1 VRGRCF
7 SLNETAALWITTSD
21 VDFDRSADTPW
32 RIRFLIQETGGG
44 MANNIELKLQRSWSG
59 GGGWTDVS
67 TSSSVVRAVPHP
79 YINDASDCTQQIGAG
94 TFISNNDGF
103 SHDGTCGGASL
114 DFISNE
120 AEVEFVIEI
129 IGSDITTGQTID
141 FRVVQ
146 TDDTVM
152 DVYTFTPTVTIIDE
166 AITSVGSNDRA
177 TTISAVSG
185 SDPYTVTITD
195 GSVAK
200 VGDALWDEHATP
212 RKYRITAISGNDLTV
227 VDSEG
232 VGSAPDNSGTSTPYV
247 KRYYATLAAWETD
260 LDDANLYQ
268 AGDDAV
274 AEMYDDAAF
283 NMGSLT
289 VSGGGTV
296 KLNSAQIRAASG
308 EEHGGTLDG
317 GVVIRGASVTGNL
330 IDVTHGNVYTVVQG
344 LEIDF
349 NGDSGDSGIN
359 TGIQFSNSTVIGAI
373 RRNIIHYSARR
384 LQSGIKEGSSGF
396 YGDIHNNWVFNFVYG
411 GTSAAIASAGINL
424 GTSRKINVYNNTVH
438 EIQFSNASNTGD
450 VFGIRFP
457 DDSSKDIRNNICTD
471 CTTAGSGSGADY
483 SQAAPVNATVDYN
496 IASDTSASG
505 ANSHDSESSSTLFE
519 SNSSPYDLHLASGA
533 TNAIDGGVDLGTLP
547 LGVELDIDGRDR
559 DAEGDTWDIGADER
573 VAVGGLSI
581 PIAMHHYKQIMGVN

>member
-1 VRGRCF
+1 
-7 SLNETAALWITTSD
+7 LYITTSD
-21 VDFDRSADTPW
+21 VDFDRAADTPW
-32 RIRFLIQETGGG
+32 RIRFLIQETAGG
-44 MANNIELKLQRSWSG
+44 MESNKTFKLQRSWSG
-59 GGGWTDVS
+59 GGGWVDVT
-67 TSSSVVRAVPHP
+67 TSSSVVKAVPHP

-94 TFISNNDGF
+94 TFIANNDGF
-103 SHDGTCGGASL
+103 SHDGTCGGSGM
-114 DFISNE
+114 DFQSNE
-120 AEVEFVIEI
+120 AECEFVIEI
-129 IGSDITTGQTID
+129 IGSDVTTGQTID
-141 FRVVQ
+141 FRVVE
-146 TDDTVM
+146 TDDTELSN
-152 DVYTFTPTVTIIDE
+152 YTFTPTVTIIDE
-166 AITSVGSNDRA
+166 VITTIGSNDRT

-185 SDPYTVTITD
+185 SDPYTVTISD
-195 GSVAK
+195 GSIVD
-200 VGDALWDEHATP
+200 VGDACWDENAVP
-212 RKYRITAISGNDLTV
+212 RKYRVTAISGNDLTV

-232 VGSAPDNSGTSTPYV
+232 VGSAPDNSGTTTPSDI

-260 LDDANLYQ
+260 LDDTDLYQ

-317 GVVIRGASVTGNL
+317 GVVIRGASVTGNI
-330 IDVTHGNVYTVVQG
+330 IDVTHGDVYTVVQG

-359 TGIQFSNSTVIGAI
+359 TGIQFNNSTVIGAI

-384 LQSGIKEGSSGF
+384 LHSGIKEASSGF

-411 GTSAAIASAGINL
+411 GTSAAIPSAGINI
-424 GTSRKINVYNNTVH
+424 GTSRKINVFNNTVH

-457 DDSSKDIRNNICTD
+457 DDSAKDIRNNICTD
-471 CTTAGSGSGADY
+471 CTTAGGGTAADY
-483 SQAAPVNATVDYN
+483 SQASPANATVDYN

-505 ANSHDSESSSTLFE
+505 ASSHDSESSSTLFE

-533 TNAIDGGVDLGTLP
+533 TNAIDGGVDLGIVP
-547 LGVELDIDGRDR
+547 FGVELDIDKYDR
-559 DAEGDTWDIGADER
+559 DAGAVTWDIGADER
-573 VAVGGLSI
+573 VAVGRTTKNTRAYPLGIRHATPFVTTQI
-581 PIAMHHYKQIMGVN
+581 P